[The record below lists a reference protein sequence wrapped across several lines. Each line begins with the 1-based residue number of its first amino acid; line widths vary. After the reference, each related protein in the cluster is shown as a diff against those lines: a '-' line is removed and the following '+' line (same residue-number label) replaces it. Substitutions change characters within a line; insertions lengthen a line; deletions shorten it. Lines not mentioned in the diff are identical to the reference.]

1 MTCLLR
7 LYTKSGTK
15 SKKNILL
22 LIVLIAFNSI
32 FVGCSKKD
40 LSDPIKLSD
49 RVGVF
54 KGSFLTKSIE
64 IKLDSKNDDT
74 GEGIAIVTIL
84 ENSITPITITKD
96 FMTSTEQEISL
107 SSGDNSIHIK
117 FDSTIDKNSDARLT
131 ATIMGNKVTV
141 KLKKQ

>member
-1 MTCLLR
+1 MTYIC
-7 LYTKSGTK
+7 TE
-15 SKKNILL
+15 SKKYILL

-40 LSDPIKLSD
+40 STTPIKLSD

-54 KGSFLTKSIE
+54 KGSFLTKTIE
-64 IKLDSKNDDT
+64 IKLESKNN
-74 GEGIAIVTIL
+74 GEGIATITII
-84 ENSITPITITKD
+84 NNNISPITITKD

-107 SSGDNSIHIK
+107 SNGDNNIHIK
-117 FDSTIDKNSDARLT
+117 FDSASDKDSDARLT
-131 ATIMGNKVTV
+131 ATIMGNKVTL